1 MWKLLDHNRFKSLF
15 HLVATGNH
23 NDALTISTGY
33 GHKCE
38 FMNSASKHEN
48 TNPVNAV
55 LDN

>member
-23 NDALTISTGY
+23 NDALTISIGY

-48 TNPVNAV
+48 INSVNAV